1 MDIAYIFILSSILA
15 SAFFSGIEI
24 AFVSANKLK
33 VEVDKSRGKIGAKIV
48 AWFQQR
54 SSTFIAFLLLGNNI
68 ALVIYGIYMEQELS
82 SPLRDILP
90 PVLKTD
96 FIILLIQTIISTIII
111 LIFAEFLPKII
122 FRINSN
128 KILGFFSF
136 ILAPLFIIL
145 TPLVYTF
152 IQLSQWIL
160 KYIFRSK
167 IEDDQYTFS
176 STDLDY
182 YIKEFH
188 NTDGESTEE
197 SDIQI
202 FQNAIEFQD
211 LKLRDCMVPR
221 TDIQAVSEDTDLNE
235 IRNVFSKTGH
245 SKIFV
250 FRENIDNIV
259 GYVHVFDLFK
269 QPKSLKGIIRDLLF
283 VPETMQAS
291 AFLSKLIKEKKSIAV
306 VLDEFGGTAG
316 IITLEDLMEEIF
328 GEIEDEFD
336 HGHLVERK
344 IDDNTYIFSARQEID
359 YLNDKYH
366 LNLDE
371 SDEYETLGG
380 YIIFHHESIP
390 EKGQEISIKGN
401 QFEILAASDTKIDLI
416 KLKIIKED

>member
-33 VEVDKSRGKIGAKIV
+33 IEVDKSRGKIGAKIV